1 MEIAPPGIHFLIM
14 NGTFSRTAAR
24 IATVGGI
31 MKQLRSQP
39 RVVKWRTALKKAAG
53 APLIVMEM
61 LNFQTLGNGNMQF
74 QMVHF

>member
-14 NGTFSRTAAR
+14 NGTSSRTAAR
-24 IATVGGI
+24 IATAGGI
-31 MKQLRSQP
+31 MKQLRS
-39 RVVKWRTALKKAAG
+39 RLRIVKWRTALKKVAG